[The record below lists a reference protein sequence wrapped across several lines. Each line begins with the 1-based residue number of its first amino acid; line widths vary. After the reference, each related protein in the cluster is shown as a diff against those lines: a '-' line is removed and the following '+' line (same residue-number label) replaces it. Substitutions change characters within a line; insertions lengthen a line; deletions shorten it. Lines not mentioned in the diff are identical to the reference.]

1 MKVAHSLFIKK
12 LLEIQDSLYNFAL
25 NLTQDG
31 YLALHLLQ
39 DTFLETLIYRDKY
52 KENTDIKDWACDI
65 MQNTFTNEYIKDKCF
80 KTFSDDSI
88 ALNLL
93 NIPNLLTSDNPND
106 YYAIKE
112 INNTIALLPK
122 DYRIP
127 FSLYVAGY
135 NYKDIANN
143 LNIPL
148 GTVKSRI
155 FHMRQKLKIRLKDY
169 L

>member
-1 MKVAHSLFIKK
+1 
-12 LLEIQDSLYNFAL
+12 
-25 NLTQDG
+25 
-31 YLALHLLQ
+31 
-39 DTFLETLIYRDKY
+39 
-52 KENTDIKDWACDI
+52 
-65 MQNTFTNEYIKDKCF
+65 MQNTFTNEYLCDKYF
-80 KTFSDDSI
+80 KTFSNNSN

-93 NIPNLLTSDNPND
+93 NIPDLLTSDNPND
-106 YYAIKE
+106 YFLIKE
-112 INNTIALLPK
+112 ISNAIALFPK

-155 FHMRQKLKIRLKDY
+155 FFISRKFKIFRKDY

>member
-1 MKVAHSLFIKK
+1 MEVAHSLFIKK

-25 NLTQDG
+25 NLTMDG

-39 DTFLETLIYRDKY
+39 DTFLETLIYKDKY
-52 KENTDIKDWACDI
+52 EENTDIKDWACDI
-65 MQNTFTNEYIKDKCF
+65 MQNTFTNEYIRDKCI
-80 KTFSDDSI
+80 KTFSDNSN

-93 NIPNLLTSDNPND
+93 NIPNLLTSDKPND

-155 FHMRQKLKIRLKDY
+155 FFISRKFKIFRKDY